1 MSKRTLRIVILLAA
15 FGIVIT
21 SAIAAETVKVITK
34 ENAIRSSCRFFAPVV
49 TKVQY
54 NDKLEV
60 LSQEGDWLRVRF
72 NGMEGCIHKS
82 AVEQQKVTLSALNLS
97 EGSSATEDEV
107 SLAGKGFN
115 SEVEE
120 AYQNENPEVSFET
133 VDRIESYSLSEQEQ
147 VVFIERGE
155 LNLP

>member
-1 MSKRTLRIVILLAA
+1 MNKRTLRIVILLVA

-72 NGMEGCIHKS
+72 NGMAGCIHKS
-82 AVEQQKVTLSALNLS
+82 AVEQQKVTLSALNLG

-115 SEVEE
+115 PEVEE

-147 VVFIERGE
+147 VVFIEKGE

>member
-15 FGIVIT
+15 FGVVIT

-82 AVEQQKVTLSALNLS
+82 AVEQKKVTLSGLKLG

-115 SEVEE
+115 PEVEE
-120 AYQNENPEVSFET
+120 AYQNENPEISFEA
-133 VDRIESYSLSEQEQ
+133 VDRIESYSLSEEEQ
-147 VVFIERGE
+147 VAFIEKGE

>member
-1 MSKRTLRIVILLAA
+1 MNKRTLWIVILLVA
-15 FGIVIT
+15 FGIAIT

-82 AVEQQKVTLSALNLS
+82 AVQEQKVTLSALNLG

-115 SEVEE
+115 PEVEE

-133 VDRIESYSLSEQEQ
+133 VDRIESYSLSDQEQ
-147 VVFIERGE
+147 VVFIEKGE